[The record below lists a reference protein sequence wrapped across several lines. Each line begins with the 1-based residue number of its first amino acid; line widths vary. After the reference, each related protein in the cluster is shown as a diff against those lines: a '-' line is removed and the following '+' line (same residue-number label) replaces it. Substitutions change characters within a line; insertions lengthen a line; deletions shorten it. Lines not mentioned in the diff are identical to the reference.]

1 MSDSFT
7 ELEKR
12 FENIEKMMQNNKVSS
27 ATAYSDAS
35 TNTSNIDYGKYIL

>member
-12 FENIEKMMQNNKVSS
+12 FENIEKILQNNKVSS
-27 ATAYSDAS
+27 ATTYNDAS
-35 TNTSNIDYGKYIL
+35 TNTSNIDYGKYML

>member
-27 ATAYSDAS
+27 ATTYSDAS
-35 TNTSNIDYGKYIL
+35 TNTSNIDYRKYIL